1 MDDEKLKEEKAPAQ
15 ETAEETVETAEDTG
29 GNKDAVKSDKEE
41 KQKKKDK
48 KNKDS
53 KDGGLLES
61 LKAQIAEKD
70 DKFLRLA
77 AEYDNFRKRSAKEK
91 SDIYSSSKA
100 DVINEILPIL
110 DNFERA
116 AMNSEADFESYK
128 KGIELIFN
136 QFLGVLSKFGVE
148 SFGEEGETF
157 DPAIHSA
164 VMITEDPELGSNVIA
179 QVFSKGY
186 RIGDKIIREAVVKVA
201 NT

>member
-1 MDDEKLKEEKAPAQ
+1 MEDERINEEIPAEGEKKEEAVSEENKSKEEK
-15 ETAEETVETAEDTG
+15 
-29 GNKDAVKSDKEE
+29 S
-41 KQKKKDK
+41 KKKDK
-48 KNKDS
+48 KNK
-53 KDGGLLES
+53 GNEEIET
-61 LKAQIAEKD
+61 LKSQLAGEK

-116 AMNSEADFESYK
+116 AMNSEADFDGYK

-136 QFLGVLSKFGVE
+136 QFIGVLKKFGVE
-148 SFGEEGETF
+148 SFGEEGEEF
-157 DPAIHSA
+157 DPALHSA
-164 VMITEDPELGSNVIA
+164 VMVVEDPDLGSNVIA

-186 RIGDKIIREAVVKVA
+186 KLGDKIIREAVVKVA